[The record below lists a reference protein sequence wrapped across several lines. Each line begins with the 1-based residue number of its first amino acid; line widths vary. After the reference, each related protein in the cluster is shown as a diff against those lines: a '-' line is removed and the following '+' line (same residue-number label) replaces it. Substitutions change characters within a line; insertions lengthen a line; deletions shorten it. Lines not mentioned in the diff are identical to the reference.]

1 MYHQNLN
8 IITNKTKYS
17 YLVADVLLGVL
28 LVVGG
33 LLGLG
38 LPLNRDM
45 VGHVGDE
52 GWEVLRFERHLKQGF
67 ELLVQGLDT
76 NKNTLL
82 TAHCSL

>member
-1 MYHQNLN
+1 M
-8 IITNKTKYS
+8 
-17 YLVADVLLGVL
+17 LLGVL

-38 LPLNRDM
+38 IPLNRDM

-52 GWEVLRFERHLKQGF
+52 GWEVLRFEHLKQGF
-67 ELLVQGLDT
+67 ELLGQELDT